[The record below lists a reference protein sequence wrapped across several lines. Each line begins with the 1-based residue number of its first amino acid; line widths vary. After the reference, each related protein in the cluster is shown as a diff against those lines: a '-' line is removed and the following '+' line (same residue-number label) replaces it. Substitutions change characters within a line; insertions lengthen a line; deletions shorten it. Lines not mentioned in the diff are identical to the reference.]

1 NITANPAST
10 FMYTATITDACE
22 STPLV
27 LNTEVYVAPLPEP
40 MMSVVDGT
48 LCEPAVFEVS
58 NITDPAMN
66 TSYYWVLSDGQMYA
80 NESPFF
86 TEEMYEGSYDV
97 QLVVTSPLGCIDS
110 VTNEDFLIVYPEPTA
125 QFTWSPNPVMMFNTD
140 VQFSN
145 QSFLDAYH
153 QWFIPGGIP
162 SSSNLERPETQYPD
176 GVTGNYDVTLIV
188 TSEEGCTDTITKTVI
203 VYPEVLIFA

>member
-110 VTNEDFLIVYPEPTA
+110 VTNYDFLTVYQKPEA
-125 QFTWSPNPVMMFNTD
+125 QFTWSPNPVKMFNTE
-140 VQFSN
+140 VVFSN
-145 QSFLDAYH
+145 QTFLGHEYY
-153 QWFIPGGIP
+153 WTF
-162 SSSNLERPETQYPD
+162 ND
-176 GVTGNYDVTLIV
+176 GVPGY
-188 TSEEGCTDTITKTVI
+188 S
-203 VYPEVLIFA
+203 